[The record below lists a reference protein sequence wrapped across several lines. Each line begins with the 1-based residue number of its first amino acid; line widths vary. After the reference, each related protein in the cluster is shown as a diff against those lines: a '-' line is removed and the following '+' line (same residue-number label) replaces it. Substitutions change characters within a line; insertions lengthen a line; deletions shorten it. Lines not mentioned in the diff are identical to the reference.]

1 VHPLLGL
8 LYAGGVSAARA
19 ASQVAPS
26 SSGKL
31 WRSLRA
37 RRGVLERWERAAAA
51 TRDPSRPLVW
61 LHAPSVGEGLQA
73 RPVAQALRS
82 AHPEVQQAY
91 SFFSPSAE
99 RFAASVGA
107 DITDYLPFDGA
118 READRLLDAL
128 RPDLLVFVKLDVWPV
143 LVARAAARGVPVAML
158 SATLAEG
165 SGRRGGIAQALLH
178 DAYAALT
185 AVGAIDAAN
194 AERLVELGVRRDVVQ
209 VTGDTRFDQVL
220 ARATGL
226 DRHAPL
232 LQRLISDRPTLVAGS
247 TWPSDEAVLQPAWR
261 AVREDIP
268 TARLIVAPHEPNE
281 AHTAPILSWARAAG
295 FRVST
300 LADAEGTD
308 AERVDASRDA
318 DVLVVDR
325 VGVLGDLYALGTAAF
340 VGGGFH
346 SAGLHSVL
354 EPAAFGLPVAFGPGH
369 QMSRDAG
376 LLLEAGGGATVTD
389 AAALAAVLRAWLT
402 DTRVRDDA
410 GRRALALVQAEVG
423 ATARSL
429 GLIEKLLGDGP
440 LREGRLVSEPR

>member
-19 ASQVAPS
+19 ASLAAPS

-107 DITDYLPFDGA
+107 DITDYLPFDGT

-143 LVARAAARGVPVAML
+143 LVARAVARGVPVAML
-158 SATLAEG
+158 SATLSAG
-165 SGRRGGIAQALLH
+165 SGRRGGLARALLH
-178 DAYAALT
+178 DAYAALA
-185 AVGAIDAAN
+185 AVGAIDSAN
-194 AERLVELGVRRDVVQ
+194 AERLVELGVHRGVVQ
-209 VTGDTRFDQVL
+209 VTGDTRFDQVW
-220 ARATGL
+220 ARAEGV
-226 DRHAPL
+226 DRSSPL
-232 LQRLISDRPTLVAGS
+232 LRRLISDRPTLVAGS

-261 AVREDIP
+261 ALREAVP
-268 TARLIVAPHEPNE
+268 TARLIVAPHEPTA
-281 AHTAPILSWARAAG
+281 AHVAPLVSWARGAG
-295 FRVST
+295 LRVAT
-300 LADAEGTD
+300 LAE
-308 AERVDASRDA
+308 AERADAPCDA

-325 VGVLGDLYALGTAAF
+325 VGVLGDLYALASAAF

-346 SAGLHSVL
+346 RAGLHSVI
-354 EPAAFGLPVAFGPGH
+354 EPAAFGVPVAFGPGH
-369 QMSRDAG
+369 HMSREAG
-376 LLLEAGGGATVTD
+376 LLLEAGGGAAVAD
-389 AAALAAVLRAWLT
+389 AGALAAVLRTWLA
-402 DTRVRDDA
+402 DGGARDDA
-410 GRRALALVQAEVG
+410 GGRARALVQTELG
-423 ATARSL
+423 ATARSV
-429 GLIEKLLGDGP
+429 GLIEGLLRG
-440 LREGRLVSEPR
+440 

>member
-1 VHPLLGL
+1 MHSLLGL

-19 ASQVAPS
+19 ASWAAPA
-26 SSGKL
+26 SGSKL

-37 RRGVLERWERAAAA
+37 RRGVLDRWERAAAA

-82 AHPEVQQAY
+82 AHPNVQQAY

-185 AVGAIDAAN
+185 AVGAIDGAN

-209 VTGDTRFDQVL
+209 VTGDTRFDQVW
-220 ARATGL
+220 ARAEGV
-226 DRHAPL
+226 DRSSPL
-232 LQRLISDRPTLVAGS
+232 LRRLNSDRPTLVAGS
-247 TWPSDEAVLQPAWR
+247 TWPSDEAVLLPAWQS
-261 AVREDIP
+261 VREAVP
-268 TARLIVAPHEPNE
+268 TARLMVAPHEP
-281 AHTAPILSWARAAG
+281 TATHVAPLVSWARGAG
-295 FRVST
+295 LRVAT
-300 LADAEGTD
+300 LAE
-308 AERVDASRDA
+308 AERADTPCDA

-325 VGVLGDLYALGTAAF
+325 VGVLGDLYALASAAF

-346 SAGLHSVL
+346 RAGLHSVI
-354 EPAAFGLPVAFGPGH
+354 EPAAFGVPVAFGPGH
-369 QMSRDAG
+369 HMSREAG
-376 LLLEAGGGATVTD
+376 LLLATGGGVTVRDAATL
-389 AAALAAVLRAWLT
+389 AAALRTWLT
-402 DTRVRDDA
+402 DVAARERA
-410 GRRALALVQAEVG
+410 GVQARTFVQAERG
-423 ATARSL
+423 ATARSVA
-429 GLIEKLLGDGP
+429 LIEGLLRDG
-440 LREGRLVSEPR
+440 LHREGRRTWERR